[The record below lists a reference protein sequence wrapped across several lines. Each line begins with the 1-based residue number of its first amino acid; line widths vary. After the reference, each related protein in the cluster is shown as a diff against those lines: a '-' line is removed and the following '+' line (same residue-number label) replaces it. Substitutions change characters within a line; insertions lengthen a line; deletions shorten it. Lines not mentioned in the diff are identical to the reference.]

1 MWDAGQYLRFGGER
15 SRPFFDLV
23 GQVRAAAPRYVADLG
38 CGPGN
43 LTAALAERWPEATV
57 VGVDNSAEMIAAA
70 RATTENGARGPAAG
84 FATGSPGGNGGRES
98 PTRGIRGAEPPVPGG
113 PGGSSPRTG
122 SATGGSAPGGDTAP
136 NLSFALGDV
145 RNWAPERPVDVL
157 VCNAVLQWVPGHDE
171 LLLRWADLLAP
182 DGWLAFQLPGNFD
195 QPSHVIVKEMAQSPR
210 WRGLLGDVRLNRQAG
225 DPADYVALLARRGFE
240 VDAWETSYLHILAGD
255 NPVLE
260 WTKGTTL
267 RPVLAA
273 LDAEQAASFVSE
285 YGERLAAEYSPQSF
299 GTLFPFRRVFTV
311 VHRADVGH
319 R

>member
-23 GQVRAAAPRYVADLG
+23 AQVGATDPRYVADLG

-43 LTAALAERWPEATV
+43 LTAALAQRWPGATV
-57 VGVDNSAEMIAAA
+57 VGVDNSPEMIDAAQ
-70 RATTENGARGPAAG
+70 ATAAQE
-84 FATGSPGGNGGRES
+84 T
-98 PTRGIRGAEPPVPGG
+98 
-113 PGGSSPRTG
+113 
-122 SATGGSAPGGDTAP
+122 P

-145 RNWAPERPVDVL
+145 WEWRPDRPVDVL

-171 LLLRWADLLAP
+171 LLLRWAGLLAP
-182 DGWLAFQLPGNFD
+182 GGWLAFQLPGNFD
-195 QPSHVIVKEMAQSPR
+195 QPSHAIVKEMAASPR
-210 WRGLLGDVRLNRQAG
+210 WRTLLADVRLNRQAG
-225 DPADYVALLARRGFE
+225 DPADYVGLLARPGFE
-240 VDAWETSYLHILAGD
+240 VEAWETSYLHVLHGE

-273 LDAEQAASFVSE
+273 LDAAQSEEFVRE
-285 YGERLAAEYSPQSF
+285 YGNRVAAAYQQRPF
-299 GTLFPFRRVFTV
+299 GTVFPFRRVFTV
-311 VHRADVGH
+311 IHRANLSP